1 MNISIISFSARG
13 YELSENLAHTL
24 SNTNGKDKYHVTW
37 ERCRPGKLHSWTGEN
52 FSRDA
57 LIFIGSCGI
66 AVRAIAPF
74 VKSKVSDP
82 AVIVMDERGKY
93 CISLLSGHIGG
104 ANRLVRILAEL
115 TGAEPVIT
123 TATDLN
129 NLFSVDEWAASQGM
143 KIINPGNIVKTAD
156 KILNGETIFLNSLV
170 PVGGPVPPNVEYYYS
185 KPFSPDYM
193 EKKDEAK
200 GSIKEDPDVL
210 VSWKTCPGKDILHI
224 VPPVLVM
231 GVGCRKGTS
240 EMKIQEAF
248 YKACIKGNIQPE
260 ALSMVCS
267 IDLKKN
273 EAGLINF
280 CSSHGLTLTCYSS
293 QDLSNVHGN
302 FPSSKFVSEITGV
315 DNVCQRSAA
324 LACGSSHSII
334 MEKTVI
340 DGITLSFGIK
350 PMEFSFDYQ

>member
-13 YELSENLAHTL
+13 YELSENLARTL

-129 NLFSVDEWAASQGM
+129 NLFSVDEWASSQGM

-156 KILNGETIFLNSLV
+156 KLLNGETIFLKSLV
-170 PVGGPVPPNVEYYYS
+170 PVGGAGFLEDLPWERH
-185 KPFSPDYM
+185 SPYCSPCSGNGCGM
-193 EKKDEAK
+193 PEGNQRNENP
-200 GSIKEDPDVL
+200 GGVL
-210 VSWKTCPGKDILHI
+210 QGLHK
-224 VPPVLVM
+224 
-231 GVGCRKGTS
+231 RKHP
-240 EMKIQEAF
+240 A
-248 YKACIKGNIQPE
+248 
-260 ALSMVCS
+260 
-267 IDLKKN
+267 
-273 EAGLINF
+273 
-280 CSSHGLTLTCYSS
+280 
-293 QDLSNVHGN
+293 
-302 FPSSKFVSEITGV
+302 
-315 DNVCQRSAA
+315 
-324 LACGSSHSII
+324 
-334 MEKTVI
+334 
-340 DGITLSFGIK
+340 
-350 PMEFSFDYQ
+350 